1 MNYESARDLIEPFE
15 GRVSHLYL
23 DTEGYVTCGIGF
35 MLPTVQQALPLG
47 WTWRDPA
54 SNGEPSEVDISD
66 EWARVSRA
74 RPGMPSHEYHKLT
87 SMDLNDG
94 DIGRLFNRTVDKVVS
109 RLVAIYP
116 EYSQWSM
123 PAQLAVLDMAWN
135 LGPNALP
142 LNWPKLSAALRRRD
156 WQEAALHSHRSQSH
170 ARRNEA
176 IQGLFVRAAEEASAA
191 RTG

>member
-1 MNYESARDLIEPFE
+1 MNYESARELIEPFE
-15 GRVSHLYL
+15 GRVSHIYL
-23 DTEGYVTCGIGF
+23 DIQGYVTVGIGF
-35 MLPTVQQALPLG
+35 MLPTAQQALPLD
-47 WTWRDPA
+47 WKWRDPA
-54 SNGEPSEVDISD
+54 TFGEPNEVDISD

-74 RPGMPSHEYHKLT
+74 RPGMMPGSYHSMT

-94 DIGRLFNRTVDKVVS
+94 DIDRLFNRTVDKMVA

-116 EYSQWSM
+116 EYSKWPM

-176 IQGLFVRAAEEASAA
+176 IQGLFVRAAQEASAA